1 LVPDTRYDLLFEPVA
16 LGPVTARNRFFQV
29 PHCNGMGHLRPAA
42 LAEMRGI
49 KAEGGWAVVCTEEV
63 AFHWANDLSPFAEG
77 TLIDDHDL
85 PAHELMV
92 ERVHEHGALAGCE
105 LVHSGRTAA
114 NLEVREPPM
123 GVAALPVEG
132 VHPVQ
137 ARAMS
142 ARDIADLRRWHRQ
155 GVQRA
160 MRAGYDLVYVYAG
173 HALATLQTFLSRR
186 FNTRTDAY
194 GGSLENRARL
204 LREVLEDTLELA
216 DGRVAVACRI
226 CVDELIG
233 PGGLERAEIEELL
246 GMVGELPDV
255 WDFMVGDWDFDSL
268 SSRFGEEGWQEP
280 YLRGL
285 KALTSKPVVGVG
297 RFTSADTM
305 VRMIREGVLDLIGSA
320 RPSIADPFLPNKI
333 RDGRWDDIREC
344 IGCNVCV
351 ASDWTITSLRC
362 TQNPTVGEEWRRGW
376 HPERIRRRDSDA
388 KILIVGSGPAGL
400 EAAVS
405 LGQRGYEVVLAEAE
419 PRELGG
425 RVALE
430 ARLPGLAAWIRVVD
444 YRLAQ
449 LRRLR
454 NVEIAR
460 GSAVDAAEV
469 LRYDFDQVA
478 VATGA
483 YWRADGAGRASLHPL
498 PIAGALEVLT
508 PDELLRGRLPAG
520 ERVVVYDDDHY
531 YMGGALAELL
541 ANAGRHVVVVTP
553 QALVSAWTTHTMEQR
568 RIHARLESAGVGIVL
583 SSALTAAA
591 PDGVRFASVHTGRET
606 AVAAD
611 ALVLVTARLPN
622 DELATRLEAV
632 EGGPRVRVIG
642 DALAPGTIAQAVWD
656 GHRYAEELD
665 DPAAAD
671 RDLAPFR
678 REVTALARD

>member
-1 LVPDTRYDLLFEPVA
+1 
-16 LGPVTARNRFFQV
+16 
-29 PHCNGMGHLRPAA
+29 
-42 LAEMRGI
+42 
-49 KAEGGWAVVCTEEV
+49 
-63 AFHWANDLSPFAEG
+63 
-77 TLIDDHDL
+77 
-85 PAHELMV
+85 
-92 ERVHEHGALAGCE
+92 
-105 LVHSGRTAA
+105 
-114 NLEVREPPM
+114 
-123 GVAALPVEG
+123 
-132 VHPVQ
+132 
-137 ARAMS
+137 
-142 ARDIADLRRWHRQ
+142 
-155 GVQRA
+155 
-160 MRAGYDLVYVYAG
+160 
-173 HALATLQTFLSRR
+173 
-186 FNTRTDAY
+186 
-194 GGSLENRARL
+194 
-204 LREVLEDTLELA
+204 
-216 DGRVAVACRI
+216 
-226 CVDELIG
+226 
-233 PGGLERAEIEELL
+233 
-246 GMVGELPDV
+246 
-255 WDFMVGDWDFDSL
+255 
-268 SSRFGEEGWQEP
+268 
-280 YLRGL
+280 
-285 KALTSKPVVGVG
+285 
-297 RFTSADTM
+297 M

-344 IGCNVCV
+344 IGCNICV

-376 HPERIRRRDSDA
+376 HPERIGRKRSDA
-388 KILIVGSGPAGL
+388 KILIVGAGPAGL

-460 GSAVDAAEV
+460 GSAVDAREV
-469 LRYDFDQVA
+469 LRYDFDHVA

-483 YWRADGAGRASLHPL
+483 HWRADGAGRASLHPL
-498 PIAGALEVLT
+498 PIEDALEVLT
-508 PDELLRGRLPAG
+508 PDDLLRGRLPSG

-541 ANAGRHVVVVTP
+541 ATAGRHVVLVTP

-568 RIHARLESAGVGIVL
+568 RIHARLEAGGVRILL
-583 SSALTAAA
+583 SNALTTAG
-591 PDGVRFASVHTGRET
+591 PDGVRVASVYTGRET
-606 AVAAD
+606 AMAAD

-622 DELATRLEAV
+622 EELATRLEGV

-642 DALAPGTIAQAVWD
+642 DALAPGTIAHAVWD

-678 REVTALARD
+678 REVTALARDRT